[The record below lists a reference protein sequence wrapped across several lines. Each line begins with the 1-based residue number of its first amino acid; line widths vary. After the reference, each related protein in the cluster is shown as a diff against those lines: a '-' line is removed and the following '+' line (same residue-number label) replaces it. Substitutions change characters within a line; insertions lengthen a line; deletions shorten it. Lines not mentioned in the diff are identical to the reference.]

1 MRIGL
6 ALRRLVRYGRII
18 TDTIQFELEARDPH
32 Q

>member
-18 TDTIQFELEARDPH
+18 TDTIQFELGHGIHTR
-32 Q
+32 